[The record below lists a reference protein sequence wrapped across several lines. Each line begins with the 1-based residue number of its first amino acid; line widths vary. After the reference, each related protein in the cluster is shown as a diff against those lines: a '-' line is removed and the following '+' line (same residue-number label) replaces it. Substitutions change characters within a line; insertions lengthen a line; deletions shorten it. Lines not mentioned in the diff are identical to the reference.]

1 MDKTESYLT
10 QVIVGKRQRLTLGT
24 KVRYEG
30 DGYLALPQTSRLY
43 GALQDVGAFLAG
55 RWHKWAMGV
64 FVVTLVAGIGAG
76 GAWFFLQQNQLE
88 NGSVLAG
95 EQPIATPPSNLP
107 IAPAPVPTDPVTAI
121 TVAAEPFPMA
131 DGAAMERS
139 IATETPSQGA
149 QVPPDGP
156 LPPGSAASGSSVPTR
171 TIPPRHVELSQ
182 SPPAVNAKRDVV
194 SNKASGRDRE
204 DSPPAV
210 VLDAS
215 KDAADKSGASVAQTL
230 SVVKEP
236 ASKNAKVVT
245 PTEVGSPVVG
255 TVGTSSTTTRPTI
268 VTIAEDSS
276 YVLIT
281 NPSTRLPQKFQVGQ
295 KLPSGATVQKID
307 HSKGVVQIDG
317 QTFGLQ

>member
-10 QVIVGKRQRLTLGT
+10 QVIVGKRERLILGT

-30 DGYLALPQTSRLY
+30 DGHLALPQTSRLY

-55 RWHKWAMGV
+55 RWRKWARGG

-76 GAWFFLQQNQLE
+76 GAWLFLQQNQLE
-88 NGSVLAG
+88 NGSAPAG
-95 EQPIATPPSNLP
+95 EQPIATALSTLP
-107 IAPAPVPTDPVTAI
+107 IAPAPVPADPVTAI
-121 TVAAEPFPMA
+121 TVAAEPFPIA
-131 DGAAMERS
+131 DIAATERP
-139 IATETPSQGA
+139 IATEVPSQGVQA
-149 QVPPDGP
+149 PDGP
-156 LPPGSAASGSSVPTR
+156 LPPSRAASVSPVPTR
-171 TIPPRHVELSQ
+171 TIPPPQVKLSQ
-182 SPPAVNAKRDVV
+182 SLPVVNAKKDGAG
-194 SNKASGRDRE
+194 NKPSARDRE

-215 KDAADKSGASVAQTL
+215 KDAADKSGASGAQTL
-230 SVVKEP
+230 SVAKEQ
-236 ASKNAKVVT
+236 ASKTGKVVT
-245 PTEVGSPVVG
+245 PAEIVAPAVG